1 MGVALINNR
10 DGGEMRWFLGSAI
23 RFLVSARE
31 GNDGLCV
38 VEHHMPHGDAPPL
51 HLHHHEDEVFV
62 VLYGTL
68 RLEVGGCTHYLQAG
82 DAAVAPK
89 GVPHSYVVESDSA
102 RVMTITRGH
111 DFESMLRSL
120 SRPANRPGLPPQTA
134 PDADA
139 MAEIAETCRQN
150 GIELVGPPLSDRQGG
165 PEIV

>member
-1 MGVALINNR
+1 MDLALANPDR
-10 DGGEMRWFLGSAI
+10 GEPRWFLGTAI
-23 RFLVSARE
+23 KFLVSAGE

-68 RLEVGGCTHYLQAG
+68 RLEVGGHTQFLHTG

-89 GVPHSYVVESDSA
+89 GVPHSYVVESDGA

-111 DFESMLRSL
+111 DFESMLRSV
-120 SRPANRPGLPPQTA
+120 SRPANRPGLPPQAA
-134 PDADA
+134 PDADT
-139 MAEIAETCRQN
+139 MAKLVEACRQN
-150 GIELVGPPLSDRQGG
+150 GIELVGPPLADR
-165 PEIV
+165 